1 VPEINCHIP
10 VRVRITGRPSD
21 AQLDQLAETVARAVA
36 ARIRFA
42 ERTINGETPPATHAP
57 RAPAGNLIRLAS
69 TTAAPAAPPAPA
81 EQRPRVRIN
90 LRPLRKLKRP
100 SVRINL
106 RGPRT
111 RKPRVVTP
119 RALRV
124 FEEIAGQVDEYAVLR
139 KKLYGLGH
147 LFEVDHLI
155 EKRFI
160 SLFSAHGGTEHP
172 DTWPSMAVPKN
183 RQVAAQIPG
192 YTGYI
197 HLEKT
202 RRMEALIPHQL
213 EELYTPQQ
221 VWDAHARVLQEL
233 GLGDELTR
241 VQGLFEQLDLD
252 PPVEFRRTAPPGTF
266 DNWPRYELVTPP
278 KPAPTPTPA
287 PARPAATPPPTP
299 TPTPSS
305 DAAGP
310 RVEAPAPPPTPAAGM
325 GRPPAVRAPPLA
337 PRDDES
343 RRPKPPAQATTTS
356 RRRAAKSHAPSSV
369 NDRAAVNAVAR
380 ELASES
386 AATLKGELRLLR
398 TTRLVR
404 FASTAFEAFV
414 IVGDIAEF
422 YSMVTGG
429 LAGRGFILREELAAA
444 RQLEAFAERLA
455 GDYEPVNS
463 SLAGMHRDLFKA
475 GMDARAAADAADELW
490 HVYTTLGGVERDL
503 DERVPR
509 VETVLGEVRAK
520 LELATRIVNSPSA
533 STAAMLAEFNTGN
546 LARVVA
552 AREDLYV
559 LRAALDKSLRL
570 FRALRDLLG
579 ADRDFLRSWYM
590 ALAAARD

>member
-1 VPEINCHIP
+1 MPQINCHIP

-21 AQLDQLAETVARAVA
+21 AQLDQLVETIARAVA
-36 ARIRFA
+36 ARIRLA
-42 ERTINGETPPATHAP
+42 ERSIGGETGPAGHAP
-57 RAPAGNLIRLAS
+57 RAVAGGLVRLAS
-69 TTAAPAAPPAPA
+69 TTDAPAGPAPTPPA
-81 EQRPRVRIN
+81 ERRPQVRVN
-90 LRPLRKLKRP
+90 LRTLRKLKRP

-119 RALRV
+119 RAMRV

-160 SLFSAHGGTEHP
+160 SVFSAHGGTEHP

-213 EELYTPQQ
+213 EELFTPQQ

-241 VQGLFEQLDLD
+241 VRGLFEQLDLD

-278 KPAPTPTPA
+278 TPTPTPTAA
-287 PARPAATPPPTP
+287 PARPAAATPPPP
-299 TPTPSS
+299 PGG
-305 DAAGP
+305 DAAGG
-310 RVEAPAPPPTPAAGM
+310 RVGEVAPPPTPPTEVKRTPSVLAL
-325 GRPPAVRAPPLA
+325 PLT
-337 PRDDES
+337 PGDDDEVK
-343 RRPKPPAQATTTS
+343 RLKPPAQAAAPS
-356 RRRAAKSHAPSSV
+356 PRAAVKTPAPLSA
-369 NDRAAVNAVAR
+369 NDRAAVGAVAR
-380 ELASES
+380 EMASES

-398 TTRLVR
+398 ATGLVQ
-404 FASTAFEAFV
+404 FASTALEAFAAV
-414 IVGDIAEF
+414 SDVAEF
-422 YSMVTGG
+422 YSMATGG
-429 LAGRGFILREELAAA
+429 LAGRGFILTEEVAAA
-444 RQLEAFAERLA
+444 RALEAFAARLA
-455 GDYEPVNS
+455 GDYEPVNR
-463 SLAGMHRDLFKA
+463 SLAGMHGNLFKA
-475 GMDARAAADAADELW
+475 GMDTRAAADAADELW
-490 HVYTTLGGVERDL
+490 RVYTTLGGVERDL

-509 VETVLGEVRAK
+509 VETALGEVRAK
-520 LELATRIVNSPSA
+520 LELATRIINSPSA
-533 STAAMLAEFNTGN
+533 RTAAVLAELNTGN
-546 LARVVA
+546 LARIVA

-559 LRAALDKSLRL
+559 IRAALDKSLRL
-570 FRALRDLLG
+570 FGALRDLLG
-579 ADRDFLRSWYM
+579 ADRDFLRAWYM
-590 ALAAARD
+590 TLVSARD

>member
-1 VPEINCHIP
+1 MPQINCHIP

-21 AQLDQLAETVARAVA
+21 AQLDQLVETIARAVA
-36 ARIRFA
+36 ARIRLA
-42 ERTINGETPPATHAP
+42 ERTIGGETGPAGHAP
-57 RAPAGNLIRLAS
+57 RAVAGGLIRLAS
-69 TTAAPAAPPAPA
+69 TTDAPAGPAPA
-81 EQRPRVRIN
+81 TPAERRPQVRIN
-90 LRPLRKLKRP
+90 LRTLRKLKRP

-124 FEEIAGQVDEYAVLR
+124 FEEIAGQVDEYAILR

-160 SLFSAHGGTEHP
+160 SVFSAHGGTEHT
-172 DTWPSMAVPKN
+172 DTWPSLAVPKN

-213 EELYTPQQ
+213 EELFTPQQ

-241 VQGLFEQLDLD
+241 VRGLFEQLDLD

-266 DNWPRYELVTPP
+266 DNWPCYELVTPP
-278 KPAPTPTPA
+278 QPPPTPTPA
-287 PARPAATPPPTP
+287 PARPAAAPPPPSGDTAGGRVEAGTTPPTP
-299 TPTPSS
+299 T
-305 DAAGP
+305 AEVK
-310 RVEAPAPPPTPAAGM
+310 RTPAVLAL
-325 GRPPAVRAPPLA
+325 PLT
-337 PRDDES
+337 PGDDDES
-343 RRPKPPAQATTTS
+343 KRLKPPAQAS
-356 RRRAAKSHAPSSV
+356 APSPRAAAKTPAPLSA
-369 NDRAAVNAVAR
+369 NDRAAVGAVAR
-380 ELASES
+380 EMASES
-386 AATLKGELRLLR
+386 AAMLKGELRLLR
-398 TTRLVR
+398 ATGLVQ
-404 FASTAFEAFV
+404 FASTALEAFAAV
-414 IVGDIAEF
+414 SDIAEF
-422 YSMVTGG
+422 YSMATGG
-429 LAGRGFILREELAAA
+429 LAGRGLILTEEVAAA
-444 RQLEAFAERLA
+444 RALEAFAARLA
-455 GDYEPVNS
+455 GDYEPVNR

-490 HVYTTLGGVERDL
+490 RVYTTLGGVERDL

-509 VETVLGEVRAK
+509 VETALGEVRAK
-520 LELATRIVNSPSA
+520 LELATRIINSPSA
-533 STAAMLAEFNTGN
+533 RTAAVLAELNTGN
-546 LARVVA
+546 LARIVA

-559 LRAALDKSLRL
+559 VRAALDKSLRL
-570 FRALRDLLG
+570 FGALRDLLG
-579 ADRDFLRSWYM
+579 ADRDFLRAWYM
-590 ALAAARD
+590 TLVAARD